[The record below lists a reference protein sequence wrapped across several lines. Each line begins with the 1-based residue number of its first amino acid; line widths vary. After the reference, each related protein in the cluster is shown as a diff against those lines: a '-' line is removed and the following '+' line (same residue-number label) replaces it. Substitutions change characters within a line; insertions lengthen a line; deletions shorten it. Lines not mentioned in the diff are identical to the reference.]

1 MEILYEDKYLIAVN
15 KPAGLVV
22 QGAKKKEESL
32 LEKLK
37 DFIKKR
43 DQKPGQVFL
52 AVVHRLD
59 KPVSGVVL
67 IAKRSKTA
75 SKVFQLFKSGKV
87 EKIYLAKIENLFK
100 EGFGYWEDYL
110 LYDEKKKRALVLDR
124 DTLGAKRALTFYQLV
139 KAGEAYSLL
148 LLFPVTGRKHQLRV
162 SLAQR
167 GYPIVG
173 DKTYG
178 SKRKFNRGTIFLH
191 ALQLALPH
199 PHTQDFLEIYA
210 PLPSYFGKIDL
221 DKRTILEFLN
231 RVKEEKERLKNVS
244 G

>member
-1 MEILYEDKYLIAVN
+1 MEILYEDKYLLAVN

-22 QGAKKKEESL
+22 QGAKSPEDSL
-32 LEKLK
+32 LNRMR

-67 IAKRSKTA
+67 IARRSKGA
-75 SKVFQLFKSGKV
+75 AKIFQLFQEDKV
-87 EKIYLAKIENLFK
+87 EKVYLAKVEGTFKEDFGIWWDNLF
-100 EGFGYWEDYL
+100 YEDSQRKTL
-110 LYDEKKKRALVLDR
+110 VSDSVTPFTKRAI
-124 DTLGAKRALTFYQLV
+124 TFYQRLRAGDKESLV
-139 KAGEAYSLL
+139 LL
-148 LLFPVTGRKHQLRV
+148 YPVTGRKHQLRAV
-162 SLAQR
+162 LAKR
-167 GYPIVG
+167 GFPVIG
-173 DKTYG
+173 DRLYG
-178 SKRKFNRGTIFLH
+178 SKRRPVRGAILLH
-191 ALQLALPH
+191 ALRLALPH

-210 PLPSYFGKIDL
+210 PIPPYFGKIDL

-231 RVKEEKERLKNVS
+231 RVKRERESWKDVS

>member
-1 MEILYEDKYLIAVN
+1 M
-15 KPAGLVV
+15 
-22 QGAKKKEESL
+22 
-32 LEKLK
+32 
-37 DFIKKR
+37 
-43 DQKPGQVFL
+43 
-52 AVVHRLD
+52 D

-124 DTLGAKRALTFYQLV
+124 DTLGAQRALTFYQLV

-191 ALQLALPH
+191 ALRLALLIPILKIFLRFMLLYH
-199 PHTQDFLEIYA
+199 PIL
-210 PLPSYFGKIDL
+210 GK
-221 DKRTILEFLN
+221 
-231 RVKEEKERLKNVS
+231 
-244 G
+244 